1 MVRVSMHVLG
11 TREGKRSSPA
21 YLENWPTGPARFL
34 ADKETQYLIRFKV
47 EKDFGIPGAILVEN
61 NHSYEFLLKEIKLE
75 LQNGSQSITFTC
87 NSWVY
92 KPTIAGDRR
101 IFFSNKVSLYCRLH
115 IYLELI
121 HKVSLYLLLSTSW
134 YFIIT
139 IFAFYVFVDILHMH
153 LKSILKGDASFETWF
168 NTPFFLNFFYWSMS
182 MGTPLLWQN

>member
-1 MVRVSMHVLG
+1 MEYIPFNFLLFMVRVSMHALG
-11 TREGKRSSPA
+11 TGEGKRSSPA

-34 ADKETQYLIRFKV
+34 ADQETQYRIHFKV

-75 LQNGSQSITFTC
+75 LQNGSQTITFTC

-101 IFFSNKVSLYCRLH
+101 IFFSNKVSLYCRWH

-121 HKVSLYLLLSTSW
+121 HKVSLCLLLSTS
-134 YFIIT
+134 
-139 IFAFYVFVDILHMH
+139 
-153 LKSILKGDASFETWF
+153 
-168 NTPFFLNFFYWSMS
+168 
-182 MGTPLLWQN
+182 